1 MMKEEVPGLTFEE
14 QQKDEKQID
23 NEQLEEEEEEP
34 VDEFNEII
42 YKGETL
48 VSKVRRNVTFF
59 LTNITIEPVMLFYGC
74 IRSIDYIA
82 QSQLLIGS
90 QN

>member
-1 MMKEEVPGLTFEE
+1 MKEEVPGLTFEE
-14 QQKDEKQID
+14 QQQDEKQID
-23 NEQLEEEEEEP
+23 EQVEEEEEP

-82 QSQLLIGS
+82 QSQLTIGS
-90 QN
+90 QNKK